1 MSKRLKDIKN
11 QRRNGLK
18 DISKHHLKDCRNKK
32 ERKIVNR
39 EMIKIIQELF
49 NNLKLLLNK
58 HYRDIE
64 NYNNNMQNI
73 DKMHRKNQIKYV
85 HKSKD

>member
-1 MSKRLKDIKN
+1 
-11 QRRNGLK
+11 
-18 DISKHHLKDCRNKK
+18 
-32 ERKIVNR
+32 
-39 EMIKIIQELF
+39 MIKIIQELF

-73 DKMHRKNQIKYV
+73 DKMHRKN
-85 HKSKD
+85 